1 MATHMPESANAAS
14 GEAAAER
21 LLEGADPATL
31 GADLLEA
38 IEALWRK
45 RSTSAA
51 DALARINAPK
61 DAAKAARRA
70 LFKLQS
76 AGIRPALPEEAPTD
90 AEAAPAPA
98 KARLLQADISS
109 YDPRGTRAIMVL
121 LEKPFAGLLSLFV
134 IASDTEGL
142 MDADLGPTTK
152 KAYAARIRNFAGQY
166 ETIRFTSAPP
176 EYAVHL
182 IHKMAAL
189 NDQHEH
195 HHPLPQDYSMLKTVA
210 PDIPEWEGPP
220 PIYSELDAE
229 QVRGRVDL
237 MATGELA
244 ESEFAGWRFDEE
256 QLKEWLVRLQTARG
270 GPLVVSA
277 EAQKERERTILD
289 EATDALFTAADRA
302 RAKERLEETAYF
314 LLHDGQQEAADRCL
328 RAALNVEESA
338 AHDSPFLRQ
347 LVASSVQQVTN
358 GEVGGEEASAESG
371 PPRTE
376 SGIILPA

>member
-1 MATHMPESANAAS
+1 IRLALP
-14 GEAAAER
+14 GEAPAAEAVR
-21 LLEGADPATL
+21 
-31 GADLLEA
+31 
-38 IEALWRK
+38 
-45 RSTSAA
+45 
-51 DALARINAPK
+51 
-61 DAAKAARRA
+61 
-70 LFKLQS
+70 
-76 AGIRPALPEEAPTD
+76 
-90 AEAAPAPA
+90 APA

-142 MDADLGPTTK
+142 IDADLGPTTK

-166 ETIRFTSAPP
+166 DTIRFTSAPP

-182 IHKMAAL
+182 IHKVAAL

-195 HHPLPQDYSMLKTVA
+195 HHPLPQDYSMWRTVA
-210 PDIPEWEGPP
+210 PDVPEWEGPP
-220 PIYSELDAE
+220 PIYAELDAE
-229 QVRGRVDL
+229 QIRERVDL
-237 MATGELA
+237 AATAELA
-244 ESEFAGWRFDEE
+244 EGEFAGWRFDEE

-277 EAQKERERTILD
+277 DAQKGRERTILD
-289 EATDALFTAADRA
+289 EATDALFTTADRA

-328 RAALNVEESA
+328 RAALSVEESA

-347 LVASSVQQVTN
+347 LVVSSVQQATN
-358 GEVGGEEASAESG
+358 GEVGGEAAAEDG